1 LLQIKNNIKQTMS
14 KHVHVPS
21 NTASHKHYIQRVTV
35 EIKNNKKREH
45 NIKTFQNN

>member
-1 LLQIKNNIKQTMS
+1 MLQIKNNIKQTMS

-21 NTASHKHYIQRVTV
+21 NTANNKHYIQWLTV
-35 EIKNNKKREH
+35 EIKNNEKKEH